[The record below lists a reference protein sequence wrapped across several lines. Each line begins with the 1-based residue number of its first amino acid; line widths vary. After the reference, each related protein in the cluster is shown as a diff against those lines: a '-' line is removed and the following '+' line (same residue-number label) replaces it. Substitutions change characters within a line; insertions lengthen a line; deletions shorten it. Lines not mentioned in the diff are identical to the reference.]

1 MDLYDFFQNFRIS
14 EVSRDA
20 GQAKSHARANEVSLR
35 GLQDQIDHLSMVCL
49 AMSEL
54 LEEIG
59 FNKEMLLAKIQEIDL
74 RDGKLDGKYTPSIDC
89 SGCGR
94 TLAPRHVTCLY
105 CGTRVK
111 SQSPVQSQQGR

>member
-1 MDLYDFFQNFRIS
+1 MDIYDIFQNFRINDLAR
-14 EVSRDA
+14 EA
-20 GQAKSHARANEVSLR
+20 GQAKSHARANEVSLQ

-59 FNKEMLLAKIQEIDL
+59 FNKEMLVAKIQEIDL
-74 RDGKLDGKYTPSIDC
+74 RDGKLDGKFTPAIHC

-94 TLAPRHVTCLY
+94 KLAPRHVTCLY
-105 CGTRVK
+105 CGAKVK
-111 SQSPVQSQQGR
+111 SDSVAQSQHGR